1 MNIIAKPVNFIREVR
16 AELGKVAWS
25 TREELMAS
33 TIVVIVVTSIL
44 GVFIGVLDIF
54 LSKLLSLLFK

>member
-1 MNIIAKPVNFIREVR
+1 MNIIAKPVNFIREVKV
-16 AELGKVAWS
+16 ELGKVAWS

-33 TIVVIVVTSIL
+33 TIVVIVVTTLL

>member
-1 MNIIAKPVNFIREVR
+1 MNLIAKPVNFVKEVR

-25 TREELMAS
+25 TREELISS
-33 TIVVIVVTSIL
+33 TLVVIVVTVIL

>member
-1 MNIIAKPVNFIREVR
+1 MNILAKPVGFIKEVR

-25 TREELMAS
+25 TREELLSS
-33 TIVVIVVTSIL
+33 TMVVIVVTLIL

-54 LSKLLSLLFK
+54 LSKLLSILFK

>member
-1 MNIIAKPVNFIREVR
+1 MNIIAKPINFLREVR

-25 TREELMAS
+25 TRQELMAS
-33 TIVVIVVTSIL
+33 TIVVIVVTTIL
-44 GVFIGVLDIF
+44 GVFIGVIDMF

>member
-1 MNIIAKPVNFIREVR
+1 MNIIAKPINFIKEVR
-16 AELGKVAWS
+16 VELGKVAWS
-25 TREELMAS
+25 TREELLAS
-33 TIVVIVVTSIL
+33 TMVVIVVTLAL